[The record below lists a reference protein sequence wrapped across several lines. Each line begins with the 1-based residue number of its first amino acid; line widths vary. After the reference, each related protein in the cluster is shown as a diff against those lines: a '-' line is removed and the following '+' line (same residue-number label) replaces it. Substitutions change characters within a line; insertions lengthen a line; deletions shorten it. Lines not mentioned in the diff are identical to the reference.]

1 MADFF
6 NMERI
11 GLNDSQ
17 RNVAN
22 TKYSSYTTENYFSN
36 SSDTAVQFAT
46 QTPTI
51 NFKNTLGGLP
61 ASVVDTDSLLL
72 IGKKQDRSLEKLEL
86 IQRPYLTIPYLGR
99 GASNPA
105 LESVLQQGERVSDK
119 KSAWEQT
126 ENDSESAFPMIDKV
140 KDRIA
145 NPAYSVE
152 EAALNGWVRGG
163 RSSRV

>member
-22 TKYSSYTTENYFSN
+22 TKYSTYTTENYFSN

-61 ASVVDTDSLLL
+61 ASAVDTDSLLL

-105 LESVLQQGERVSDK
+105 LESILQQGERVSDK